1 MFVSGLWYHSAN
13 IGLFE
18 GIDQFGES
26 GDGVMKCMKDHVTDE
41 SAEAKMHHGDQS
53 HGKMRLTPVV
63 IADYCQ
69 VNRGTVRQWIKE
81 GKLKGF
87 QLPSGHYR
95 VESKDFLD
103 FLRFYGMPI
112 DDWLVESQSAGLS
125 RIRGGRPASKR
136 GE

>member
-1 MFVSGLWYHSAN
+1 
-13 IGLFE
+13 
-18 GIDQFGES
+18 
-26 GDGVMKCMKDHVTDE
+26 MKCLKVNTPDE
-41 SAEAKMHHGDQS
+41 SAESKMHHGDQS
-53 HGKMRLTPVV
+53 RGKMRLTPVV